1 VPASS
6 TSLLVNSFVGTTA
19 PDCTML
25 MEDPAEEGAYVFST
39 RVDDDLELRL
49 LQARHAQALFELVHS
64 SRDDLRTWLGWVDGV
79 RSVADIQTFIRA
91 AMQDFADSRRV
102 VTGIWYQGSLVGVIE
117 LHALPGNTA
126 GEIGYWL
133 APAARGQGLMTRVTR
148 ALVDHGF
155 RELRLHRIQI
165 RCATGNRASRAVPER
180 LGFALEGVVREA
192 EWVNDHY
199 NDLAIY
205 AMLQDSWQG
214 R

>member
-1 VPASS
+1 
-6 TSLLVNSFVGTTA
+6 
-19 PDCTML
+19 ML
-25 MEDPAEEGAYVFST
+25 MEDAAQEGAYVFSSL
-39 RVDDDLELRL
+39 VDDDLELRL
-49 LQARHAQALFELVHS
+49 LQPRHAQALFELVDS

-91 AMQDFADSRRV
+91 ALQGFADARRV
-102 VTGIWYQGSLVGVIE
+102 VTGIWHQGALVGVIE
-117 LHALPGNTA
+117 LHALPGSTA

-133 APAARGQGLMTRVTR
+133 APAARGRGLMTRATR

-155 RELRLHRIQI
+155 GDLRLHRIQI

-205 AMLQDSWQG
+205 AMLQDTWQE

>member
-19 PDCTML
+19 PDCKML
-25 MEDPAEEGAYVFST
+25 MEDPAQEGAYVFST

-49 LQARHAQALFELVHS
+49 LQARHAQALFELVDS
-64 SRDDLRTWLGWVDGV
+64 SRDDLRTWLGWVDRV
-79 RSVADIQTFIRA
+79 RSVADIQAFIRA
-91 AMQDFADSRRV
+91 ALQDFADSRRV
-102 VTGIWYQGSLVGVIE
+102 VTGIWHRGALVGVIE

-133 APAARGQGLMTRVTR
+133 APAARRQGLMTRATR

-155 RELRLHRIQI
+155 RELHLHRIQI

-205 AMLQDSWQG
+205 AMLQDSWQE

>member
-6 TSLLVNSFVGTTA
+6 TTLLVHWFVGTTA
-19 PDCTML
+19 PDCKML
-25 MEDPAEEGAYVFST
+25 MEGPVQEGAYVFTT

-49 LQARHAQALFELVHS
+49 LQARNAQALFQLVDS

-91 AMQDFADSRRV
+91 ALQDFADSRRI
-102 VTGIWYQGSLVGVIE
+102 VTGIWHQGALVGVIE
-117 LHALPGNTA
+117 LHAMPGNTS

-133 APAARGQGLMTRVTR
+133 APAARGQGLMTRATR